1 MTVRRDSVQ
10 TQNETALG
18 GGGLT
23 PFPASARGVC
33 PRPNRDSNRRRRRS
47 LSPILVQYGEG
58 LNGETARHSHCVTLA
73 CNPFSWGLFRLLFP
87 L

>member
-10 TQNETALG
+10 TRNETG
-18 GGGLT
+18 T
-23 PFPASARGVC
+23 
-33 PRPNRDSNRRRRRS
+33 RRRGTDTLSRVCARC
-47 LSPILVQYGEG
+47 LSPMLVQYGEG